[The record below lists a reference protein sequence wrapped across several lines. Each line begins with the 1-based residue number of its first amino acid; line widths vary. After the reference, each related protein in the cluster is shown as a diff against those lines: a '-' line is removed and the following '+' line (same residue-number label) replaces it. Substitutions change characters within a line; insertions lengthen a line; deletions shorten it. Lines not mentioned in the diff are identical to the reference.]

1 MNLIAKIS
9 LISIVILLLHCP
21 ITNKLFIKP
30 ANVKGAEAKE
40 IIQNRI
46 ASFFVNDIST
56 SSNNSLA
63 ADFLIP
69 SLAGI
74 QDDKIYSRRDVENCA
89 TKIFLA
95 AIAIVQPNIIA
106 NRNKKSSDPLRTSNP
121 NSRLAPPML
130 CQLKAIDKIIDID

>member
-1 MNLIAKIS
+1 MKLIIKLS
-9 LISIVILLLHCP
+9 LISIVTIFLHCP

-30 ANVKGAEAKE
+30 SKVKGGEAKE
-40 IIQNRI
+40 IIKNRL

-56 SSNNSLA
+56 NSNNSLA
-63 ADFLIP
+63 ADFIIP

-95 AIAIVQPNIIA
+95 AIAIDLPNITA
-106 NRNKKSSDPLRTSNP
+106 NRNKKSSDPLRTSDP
-121 NSRLAPPML
+121 NSRLIPPIL
-130 CQLKAIDKIIDID
+130 CQLNAIDKIIDID

>member
-56 SSNNSLA
+56 SSN
-63 ADFLIP
+63 I
-69 SLAGI
+69 
-74 QDDKIYSRRDVENCA
+74 
-89 TKIFLA
+89 
-95 AIAIVQPNIIA
+95 
-106 NRNKKSSDPLRTSNP
+106 
-121 NSRLAPPML
+121 
-130 CQLKAIDKIIDID
+130 